1 MAGALSTL
9 GLGSQ
14 GVLTNDII
22 DQLKEADTSS
32 IIKPIENKIE
42 LSTTKQS
49 TLSDIKS

>member
-32 IIKPIENKIE
+32 IINLLKTRLNSQRLNNLPYQI
-42 LSTTKQS
+42 
-49 TLSDIKS
+49 